1 MRLLHTS
8 LILALIA
15 TTAFAQSKS
24 KQKKNAD
31 PEAITVVSGCVSQA
45 ADKTHYEVEDA
56 ANGSYRLSGTD
67 VHDFIGQ
74 KVQLIG
80 GVIETKKLRIKGGL
94 VPNANVAGQAGA
106 IDPTQAANAV
116 AGGQAP
122 TGNVQLPEFRVK
134 SIRPLGSNCGK

>member
-1 MRLLHTS
+1 MRFAPTAIVVFVASAS
-8 LILALIA
+8 L
-15 TTAFAQSKS
+15 FAQSKS
-24 KQKKNAD
+24 ASKKSA
-31 PEAITVVSGCVSQA
+31 PPPKPISISGCVTRS
-45 ADKTHYEVEDA
+45 ADDTAYTVEDET
-56 ANGSYRLSGTD
+56 NGTYRLSGTD
-67 VHDFIGQ
+67 VRDFLGQ
-74 KVQLIG
+74 KVQLSG
-80 GVIETKKLRIKGGL
+80 GVIETKKLRIRGGL

>member
-1 MRLLHTS
+1 MRLAPTTFIVVIASAS
-8 LILALIA
+8 LLAQ
-15 TTAFAQSKS
+15 TKSSKKTAAPPKPIS
-24 KQKKNAD
+24 
-31 PEAITVVSGCVSQA
+31 ISGCVTRS
-45 ADKTHYEVEDA
+45 ADDTTYTVEDET
-56 ANGSYRLSGTD
+56 NGTYRLSGTD
-67 VHDFIGQ
+67 VHDFLGQ
-74 KVQLIG
+74 KVVLSG
-80 GVIETKKLRIKGGL
+80 GVIETKRLRIKGGL